1 MLISTVNFLNAIPC
15 LQECKVRD
23 VIINNDCMLYPFSI
37 KVNKCNGN
45 CNNISNPYA
54 RLCVPNIIKNI
65 TVKIFDLI
73 SLKKNKTNKMT

>member
-1 MLISTVNFLNAIPC
+1 MPC

-23 VIINNDCMLYPFSI
+23 VIINNDSMLYPFSI
-37 KVNKCNGN
+37 NVNKCNGN

-54 RLCVPNIIKNI
+54 RLCVPDIIKNI

-73 SLKKNKTNKMT
+73 SLKKNKKNKMT

>member
-23 VIINNDCMLYPFSI
+23 VIINNDSMLYPFSI

-73 SLKKNKTNKMT
+73 SLKKKKKNKMT